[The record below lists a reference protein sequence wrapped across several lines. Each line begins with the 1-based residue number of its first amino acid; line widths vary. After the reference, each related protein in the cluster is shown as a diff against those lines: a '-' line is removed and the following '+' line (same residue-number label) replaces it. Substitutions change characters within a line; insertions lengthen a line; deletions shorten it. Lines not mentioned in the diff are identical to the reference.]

1 MANPITIQNPYS
13 VDPSTYISQATA
25 PMAGGMPQFA
35 QMTPANYG
43 GNSYYGPTHAA
54 LSQAFQQALQQQIGV
69 PGLLAQMQAN
79 PAMAQRVGGLLGSS
93 FTPPAYPHYTADW
106 AGYDKQIA
114 DAAAAAAAAKAA
126 QDAANSG
133 GGDNGWGGTS
143 CFMAGSPVVM
153 ADGTIKPIEDVKI
166 GEYVKGAY
174 GEANKVLAYDRP
186 LLGDRRMF
194 IINGEHRTTDEHTHM
209 RSDRTFGMINLDTW
223 LKNENFTKQEV
234 IIDDNGTIEMW
245 RMPGT
250 DDMNVVKQLELG
262 EELWTVDGPKEL
274 VSVTSEELPPET
286 QLYNLV
292 LDGSHTYFVDGYCV
306 TGFINGRDF
315 DYKTWTNSTSP
326 WTADD
331 YRK

>member
-1 MANPITIQNPYS
+1 
-13 VDPSTYISQATA
+13 
-25 PMAGGMPQFA
+25 
-35 QMTPANYG
+35 
-43 GNSYYGPTHAA
+43 
-54 LSQAFQQALQQQIGV
+54 
-69 PGLLAQMQAN
+69 
-79 PAMAQRVGGLLGSS
+79 
-93 FTPPAYPHYTADW
+93 
-106 AGYDKQIA
+106 
-114 DAAAAAAAAKAA
+114 
-126 QDAANSG
+126 
-133 GGDNGWGGTS
+133 
-143 CFMAGSPVVM
+143 
-153 ADGTIKPIEDVKI
+153 
-166 GEYVKGAY
+166 
-174 GEANKVLAYDRP
+174 
-186 LLGDRRMF
+186 MF

-223 LKNENFTKQEV
+223 LKTENFTKQEV
-234 IIDDNGTIEMW
+234 IIDDTGSTEMW

-315 DYKTWTNSTSP
+315 DYKTWANSTLP